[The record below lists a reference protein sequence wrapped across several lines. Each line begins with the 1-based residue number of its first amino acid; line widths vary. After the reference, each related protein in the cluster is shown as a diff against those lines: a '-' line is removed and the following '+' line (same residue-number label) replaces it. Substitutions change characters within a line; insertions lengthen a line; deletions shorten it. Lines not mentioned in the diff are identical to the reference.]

1 MNKRTEHFIVV
12 SGVTFAVFFTEALI
26 HYNYGISETKNL
38 PFKWENFVMPKGKSL
53 AKMATLVIVASVI
66 SGAIIDKVE
75 QQV

>member
-26 HYNYGISETKNL
+26 HYNYGMLESKNM

-53 AKMATLVIVASVI
+53 VKMATLVVVASFV
-66 SGAIIDKVE
+66 SGLIIDKVE